1 MSISAISRCVF
12 RYPAFRSFASQ
23 SNGRLAALS
32 NAAAAT
38 KAVIAGRGGP
48 NRMAEFSESSSRSFA
63 SLSFSAFAQKKT
75 MSDEQAKAIAA
86 AQQPRQADT
95 IFGKIARKEIPAQ
108 IVFEDDQALA
118 FRDVSPTAPT
128 HILIIPKKPIATIA
142 DSTDEDEQLLG
153 HLLVVARKV
162 AEQEKLARGY
172 RIVINNGADGGQS
185 VYHLHV
191 HLIGGKSLGWP
202 PFAN

>member
-1 MSISAISRCVF
+1 
-12 RYPAFRSFASQ
+12 
-23 SNGRLAALS
+23 
-32 NAAAAT
+32 
-38 KAVIAGRGGP
+38 
-48 NRMAEFSESSSRSFA
+48 
-63 SLSFSAFAQKKT
+63 